1 MIQKTDTFLR
11 INRVCAKG
19 MFVLM
24 RTKIDELKEKAK
36 TTIISKILG
45 EKDDKKIEPYKGD
58 NAFYSSSDEEY
69 EEFLKNLNIITADAK
84 DDKEV
89 FSVDNTQSFKLSQKK
104 QESTLP
110 KDTNEQC
117 DDTSDDDL
125 TKYQNTDDDKI
136 FTIMTSIERLTNIV
150 ENNDIRREHTLDKV
164 LNELS
169 NLKQEIE
176 EVKKEQ
182 LKIQNNVSPITKVSD
197 SVFDIKNTQQT
208 TKNSITNLE
217 ASFNRMKNKYIA
229 CITLLSVLSF
239 IIIALQVLNLLSL

>member
-1 MIQKTDTFLR
+1 
-11 INRVCAKG
+11 
-19 MFVLM
+19 M

-36 TTIISKILG
+36 TTIIGKILG

-69 EEFLKNLNIITADAK
+69 EEFLKNLNVITADTK

-89 FSVDNTQSFKLSQKK
+89 FSVDNTQSFKLREKN
-104 QESTLP
+104 QESAPTTDVQ
-110 KDTNEQC
+110 KQC
-117 DDTSDDDL
+117 KENAEDEEL
-125 TKYQNTDDDKI
+125 TKYQNADDDKI

-164 LNELS
+164 LNELG

-197 SVFDIKNTQQT
+197 SVFDIKNTQQV
-208 TKNSITNLE
+208 TKNSITTLE

-229 CITLLSVLSF
+229 CITLLSILSF
-239 IIIALQVLNLLSL
+239 IIIALQVINLLSL